1 MQEYLSDYGR
11 AHGGQRGTRLAI
23 ILIAVLAL
31 AVLLSGCNAGR
42 DSKMTYNP
50 ANFRAPDE
58 LPFDTSLATYRVGP
72 GDVVNV
78 SVFSVDSLTG
88 QHQIDAAGNLTM
100 PLLGAVPA
108 AGLSTQELSDKL
120 TQRLGAKYLQD
131 PQVTVSLV
139 TAVARTVTVDG
150 SVGAPGLYP
159 VADKTT
165 LMKTIA
171 MAKGTSQGANP
182 KKVVVFRQIDGQRNA
197 AAFDLTSI
205 RDGVDPDPVIY
216 ANDIVVVDGRDISPA
231 WSTLLQTVPLIALFS
246 RF

>member
-1 MQEYLSDYGR
+1 MQTYIYQPT
-11 AHGGQRGTRLAI
+11 AFGGEHRGLRFAVTFLAM
-23 ILIAVLAL
+23 LAL
-31 AVLLSGCNAGR
+31 AALLAGCSAGR
-42 DSKMTYNP
+42 DANLTYNP
-50 ANFRAPDE
+50 ANFTAPDE
-58 LPFDTSLATYRVGP
+58 LPIENTLATYRIGP

-88 QHQIDAAGNLTM
+88 EHQIDAAGNLTM

-108 AGLSTQELSDKL
+108 VGLSTSELGDKL
-120 TQRLGAKYLQD
+120 AQRLGEKYLQD
-131 PQVTVSLV
+131 PQVTVSLKS
-139 TAVARTVTVDG
+139 AVARTVTVDG

-205 RDGVDPDPVIY
+205 RDGIDPDPLIY
-216 ANDIVVVDGRDISPA
+216 ANDIVVVDGRDTSPA
-231 WSTLLQTVPLIALFS
+231 WTTLLQTVPLIALFS